1 MKNNLPVRV
10 LMLALFACT
19 VSHAA
24 PVATTPLVG
33 KWHSD
38 RKLTM
43 DYFRKT
49 VKTNSDTMQFLEG
62 TTGRMTLEFTRDRA
76 KADLPAFSFN
86 VDTSPVH
93 MPASHVESPYKVVS
107 ASAKAVS
114 ISITEKGKTSTK
126 TYNFDG
132 KDTIWVATAGAPPR
146 EYFTR
151 VH

>member
-1 MKNNLPVRV
+1 MKKYLPVCV
-10 LMLALFACT
+10 MVLALIACA
-19 VSHAA
+19 SSDAA
-24 PVATTPLVG
+24 TSVTPLVG

-38 RKLTM
+38 RTLTM
-43 DYFRKT
+43 KYFRKT

-62 TTGRMTLEFTRDRA
+62 TTGRMTLEFTRDHV

-86 VDTSPVH
+86 VDTTPVH
-93 MPASHVESPYKVVS
+93 MPASHVESPYKVLS
-107 ASAKAVS
+107 ATATAVS
-114 ISITEKGKTSTK
+114 ISVTEKGKASTK

-151 VH
+151 IH

>member
-1 MKNNLPVRV
+1 MKSNVPVCMLV
-10 LMLALFACT
+10 LGLLVCT
-19 VSHAA
+19 LSHAA
-24 PVATTPLVG
+24 PAITPLVG

-38 RKLTM
+38 RALTM
-43 DYFRKT
+43 NYFRKT

-62 TTGRMTLEFTRDRA
+62 TTGRMSLEFTRDHA

-86 VDTSPVH
+86 VDTTPIH
-93 MPASHVESPYKVVS
+93 MPASHVESAYKVVS

-114 ISITEKGKTSTK
+114 ISISEKGKTSTK

-132 KDTIWVATAGAPPR
+132 RDTMWVATAGAPPR

-151 VH
+151 MH

>member
-1 MKNNLPVRV
+1 MKTDLVRV
-10 LMLALFACT
+10 LMLCVLVCAD
-19 VSHAA
+19 SHAA

-38 RKLTM
+38 RTLTM
-43 DYFRKT
+43 NYFRKT

-62 TTGRMTLEFTRDRA
+62 TTGRMTLEFSRDRA

-86 VDTSPVH
+86 VDTTPVH
-93 MPASHVESPYKVVS
+93 MPASHVESAYKVVS
-107 ASAKAVS
+107 ASAKKVS

-132 KDTIWVATAGAPPR
+132 KDTMWVATDGAPPR

-151 VH
+151 MH

>member
-1 MKNNLPVRV
+1 MKNYLPICV
-10 LMLALFACT
+10 MALGLIACA
-19 VSHAA
+19 SSNAA
-24 PVATTPLVG
+24 PSATPLVG

-38 RKLTM
+38 RRLTM
-43 DYFRKT
+43 NYFRKA

-62 TTGRMTLEFTRDRA
+62 TTGRMTLEFTRDHV

-86 VDTSPVH
+86 VDTTPVH
-93 MPASHVESPYKVVS
+93 MPASHLESPYKVLS

-114 ISITEKGKTSTK
+114 ISVTEKGKASTK

-151 VH
+151 IH